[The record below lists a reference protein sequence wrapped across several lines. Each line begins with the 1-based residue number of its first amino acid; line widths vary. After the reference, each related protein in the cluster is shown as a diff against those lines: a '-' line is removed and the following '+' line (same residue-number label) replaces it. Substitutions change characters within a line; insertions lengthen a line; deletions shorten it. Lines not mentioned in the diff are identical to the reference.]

1 MGNITVKTNINGMA
15 INFEADVIH
24 LSNCLPEACLT
35 QIIFSVD
42 FKIEEKGGGNGL
54 GSLSISQCNN
64 RVKRYWEMVKW
75 KNLSAE
81 ERQQSLMTKKVGI
94 LGAIKEIG
102 ARPQQTKLKRIVIL
116 SNYKPAYILSKTAS
130 RNFLTHPLT
139 LVRILLTPTI
149 QSRLEGV
156 SDRSARVNKNK
167 YQIQLSRSEIR
178 KLKV

>member
-35 QIIFSVD
+35 QIILSVD

-116 SNYKPAYILSKTAS
+116 SNYNNT
-130 RNFLTHPLT
+130 
-139 LVRILLTPTI
+139 
-149 QSRLEGV
+149 
-156 SDRSARVNKNK
+156 
-167 YQIQLSRSEIR
+167 
-178 KLKV
+178 